1 MKNLMFTLLVAMGG
15 VALAAPGGHGMG
27 RAIDLPRHAKAV
39 RAAGVPAEEVRTAL
53 RAAKGKGLGADE
65 AADLLEAEEEEA
77 QDGQIENFGGFVQQ
91 KLDEGLRGR
100 DLANAIHEEHAREGK
115 GKHGKG
121 KKAHGPD
128 GDRGPDGEH
137 GPPEGK
143 GPDGEHGPEGKGPD
157 GEHGPPEGKGP
168 DGDHGQGGGG
178 KEGKGKGGKGK
189 AG

>member
-15 VALAAPGGHGMG
+15 AALAAPGPRGLG
-27 RAIDLPRHAKAV
+27 RAIDLPARAQAV
-39 RAAGVPAEEVRTAL
+39 RDAGVPAEEVRTAL
-53 RAAKGKGLGADE
+53 HAAKGKGLGADE

-77 QDGQIENFGGFVQQ
+77 RDGKIDNFGSFVQE

-100 DLANAIHEEHAREGK
+100 ELADAIHEEHARQGK

-121 KKAHGPD
+121 KKAKGPDDEHGPPD
-128 GDRGPDGEH
+128 GKGPDGEH

-143 GPDGEHGPEGKGPD
+143 GPDGEHGPPEGKGPD
-157 GEHGPPEGKGP
+157 GEHG
-168 DGDHGQGGGG
+168 GG
-178 KEGKGKGGKGK
+178 KEGKGKSGKGK

>member
-1 MKNLMFTLLVAMGG
+1 MKNLMFTLLVALGG
-15 VALAAPGGHGMG
+15 VALAAPGQKGLG
-27 RAIDLPRHAKAV
+27 RAIDLPAHAKAV
-39 RAAGVPAEEVRTAL
+39 RGAGVPADEVRTAL
-53 RAAKGKGLGADE
+53 HAAKDKGLGADE

-77 QDGQIENFGGFVQQ
+77 GNGKMENFGGFVQE

-121 KKAHGPD
+121 KKGKGPD
-128 GDRGPDGEH
+128 GEHEGKGPDGEH

-143 GPDGEHGPEGKGPD
+143 GPDGEHGPPEGKGPD
-157 GEHGPPEGKGP
+157 GEHG
-168 DGDHGQGGGG
+168 QGGG